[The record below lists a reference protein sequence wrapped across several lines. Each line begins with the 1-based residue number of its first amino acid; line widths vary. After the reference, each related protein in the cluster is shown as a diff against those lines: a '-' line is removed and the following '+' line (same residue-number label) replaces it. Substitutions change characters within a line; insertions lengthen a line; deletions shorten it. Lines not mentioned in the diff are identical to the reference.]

1 MVSQVSTSVERD
13 GPDQGSGQAVRE
25 RWVDCDGLW
34 VHTAD
39 WEPTRATASGSNGRN
54 RGSGS
59 KSKPVCPP
67 ILLVHGLG
75 GSTVNWELVG
85 GHFADALGT
94 TVTALDLPG
103 FGRTRS
109 ESGSPTFDVHAKLL
123 AEFLEAR
130 GPAIVIGNSMGGAL
144 GVALAASHPELVSGL
159 VLVNAALPR
168 PRGNLEQLTRTA
180 KFAALSAHRAAT
192 PFVRARAR
200 ALGHEGL
207 VDATIAIAFAH
218 PEQLDPE
225 IRKKMIALAA
235 ERTSFPETAASYTLS
250 GGTLFRYLLG
260 PMRRDIAAIHCP
272 TLILHGRRDRLVP
285 VGFARALARRR
296 RDWPLVELDGCGHV
310 PQLEQP
316 DRFVSTVT
324 AWLDRVPAVAST
336 GSKS

>member
-1 MVSQVSTSVERD
+1 MANQATAPVASDQ
-13 GPDQGSGQAVRE
+13 PDRGRGQAARE

-34 VHTAD
+34 IHTAD
-39 WEPTRATASGSNGRN
+39 WEPSRASTNGSAPRQ
-54 RGSGS
+54 SS
-59 KSKPVCPP
+59 PP
-67 ILLVHGLG
+67 LLLVHGLG

-85 GHFADALGT
+85 GHFADVLGT

-109 ESGSPTFDVHAKLL
+109 EAGSPTFDTHANLL
-123 AEFLEAR
+123 GKFLEAR
-130 GPAIVIGNSMGGAL
+130 GPAVVVGNSMGGAL
-144 GVALAASHPELVSGL
+144 GIALAASHPELVPGL

-200 ALGHEGL
+200 ALGHQGL
-207 VDATIAIAFAH
+207 VDATLAIALAR
-218 PEQLDPE
+218 PENLDPE
-225 IRKKMIALAA
+225 IRTKMIALAA

-250 GGTLFRYLLG
+250 GGTLFRYLIG

-316 DRFVSTVT
+316 DRFVNTVT
-324 AWLDRVPAVAST
+324 AWLDRVPALTHHPSA
-336 GSKS
+336 